1 VLPKGVVVSEPLSEL
16 IRLRVTASQYQNI
29 NEAAALAGLSLSEY
43 SRKTLTAN
51 HVLLGELRALQLCVS
66 ELTRASQSDVAIVEL
81 LYLLREAATP
91 VELRAVH
98 ARMLEE
104 GIKPLR

>member
-1 VLPKGVVVSEPLSEL
+1 MSEPLSEL

-51 HVLLGELRALQLCVS
+51 HVLLGELRALQRCIS
-66 ELTRASQSDVAIVEL
+66 ELTRTSQSEVAIVEL
-81 LYLLREAATP
+81 LYLLREAATA
-91 VELRAVH
+91 EQLRVVH
-98 ARMLEE
+98 TRMLEE
-104 GIKPLR
+104 GTKPLC